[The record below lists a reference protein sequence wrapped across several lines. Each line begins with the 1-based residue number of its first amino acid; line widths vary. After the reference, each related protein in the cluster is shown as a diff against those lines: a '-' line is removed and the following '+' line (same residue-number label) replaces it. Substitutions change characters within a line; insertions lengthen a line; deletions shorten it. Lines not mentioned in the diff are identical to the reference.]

1 MGKQLY
7 LFGEEVSEVKHR
19 RREDVINDYDG
30 FVEKFKPKKTTDDC
44 YTPVPVYSALVKYIN
59 ENVQC
64 LNGFNIVR
72 PFYPGKDYKAYDY
85 KQNDIVIDNPPFSIL
100 SKILDFYIAYDIKFW
115 LFAPHLTLFQYSARM
130 CTLVICNT
138 QITYEN
144 NANVNTSFV
153 TNLYPKEQL
162 VNVNGE
168 LHNVITEANRQ
179 RPKRNL
185 SRYRYPEN
193 VVTSAELGT
202 YIASYGKN
210 LIINRSAATKIN
222 KLDCQRGNKTIFG
235 SGLLISDEAVK
246 AKLAVEAAK
255 AVDSRQ
261 KVFELSP
268 REKQIVEKLK

>member
-7 LFGEEVSEVKHR
+7 LFGEEISEVKHR

-44 YTPVPVYSALVKYIN
+44 YTPVPVYSALVKYID

-100 SKILDFYIAYDIKFW
+100 SKILDFYIAHDIKFW
-115 LFAPHLTLFQYSARM
+115 LFAPHLTLFQYSAWM
-130 CTLVICNT
+130 CTIVICNT

-168 LHNVITEANRQ
+168 LHSIIAEANRQ

>member
-1 MGKQLY
+1 MGKQLN
-7 LFGEEVSEVKHR
+7 LFGEEIDNTIR
-19 RREDVINDYDG
+19 RSRKDIINDYDA

-44 YTPVPVYSALVKYIN
+44 YTPEPVYLALVKFID
-59 ENVQC
+59 EKVQN
-64 LNGFNIVR
+64 LNGYNIVR
-72 PFYPGKDYKAYDY
+72 PFWPGKDYRAYDY
-85 KQNDIVIDNPPFSIL
+85 KPDDIVIDNPPFSVL
-100 SKILDFYIAYDIKFW
+100 SKILDYYIAYDIKFW
-115 LFAPHLTLFQYSARM
+115 LFAPHLTLFQYSQRR
-130 CTLVICNT
+130 CTLVVCNV

-153 TNLYPKEQL
+153 TSLYPSEHL

-168 LHNVITEANRQ
+168 LHNIITEANRQ

>member
-44 YTPVPVYSALVKYIN
+44 YTPVPVYSALVKYID

-100 SKILDFYIAYDIKFW
+100 SKILDFYIAHDIKFW

-185 SRYRYPEN
+185 NRYRYPEN

-202 YIASYGKN
+202 YIAAYGKSF
-210 LIINRSAATKIN
+210 IIKRDEAARIN
-222 KLDCQRGNKTIFG
+222 KLDCQQGSKTIFG

-246 AKLAVEAAK
+246 SKLAVEAEK
-255 AVDSRQ
+255 VVDSRQ

-268 REKQIVEKLK
+268 REKQIIANLK

>member
-44 YTPVPVYSALVKYIN
+44 YTPVPVYSALVKYID

-100 SKILDFYIAYDIKFW
+100 SKILDFYIAHDIKFW
-115 LFAPHLTLFQYSARM
+115 LFAPHLTLFQYSARI

-168 LHNVITEANRQ
+168 LHSIIAEANRQ

-202 YIASYGKN
+202 YSRI
-210 LIINRSAATKIN
+210 
-222 KLDCQRGNKTIFG
+222 
-235 SGLLISDEAVK
+235 
-246 AKLAVEAAK
+246 
-255 AVDSRQ
+255 RQ
-261 KVFELSP
+261 KFHHQA
-268 REKQIVEKLK
+268 R

>member
-1 MGKQLY
+1 M
-7 LFGEEVSEVKHR
+7 
-19 RREDVINDYDG
+19 
-30 FVEKFKPKKTTDDC
+30 
-44 YTPVPVYSALVKYIN
+44 PVYSALIKYIDD
-59 ENVQC
+59 NVQC

-72 PFYPGKDYKAYDY
+72 PFWPGKDYKAYDY

-168 LHNVITEANRQ
+168 LHNIITEANRQ

-202 YIASYGKN
+202 YIAAYGKSF
-210 LIINRSAATKIN
+210 IIKRDEAARIN
-222 KLDCQRGNKTIFG
+222 KLDCQQGNKTIFG
-235 SGLLISDEAVK
+235 SGLLISDEAAK
-246 AKLAVEAAK
+246 AKLAVEAEK
-255 AVDSRQ
+255 VVDSRQ

-268 REKQIVEKLK
+268 REKQIIANLK